1 MSNKLNLKT
10 LQNFLALLNFIKKNF
25 VGCHCIFF
33 KKENTGIS
41 RWQKLLDHLTFS
53 KSLDGSRARKT
64 TFGFT
69 LIEMMVAVSIFAIV
83 VMISMTAI
91 LSVVDSNKKA
101 QSLKSVMN
109 NLNFALETMTRSIK
123 TGENLVV
130 INVNRVQ
137 IIDQNENNVIYSLGD
152 GGYAN
157 RIVRIVG
164 GNVEP
169 ITAPEVEISNLK
181 FIDGTGTGQPSVV
194 MIVQG
199 TVKMSERVSSDF
211 SIQTTVTQRLPGN

>member
-10 LQNFLALLNFIKKNF
+10 LQDF
-25 VGCHCIFF
+25 CHCIFF
-33 KKENTGIS
+33 KKENTGNS
-41 RWQKLLDHLTFS
+41 RCQKVNRT
-53 KSLDGSRARKT
+53 RA
-64 TFGFT
+64 FT

-123 TGENLVV
+123 TGSGLSVGVDVGGDYVQTTDQKPVLVK
-130 INVNRVQ
+130 
-137 IIDQNENNVIYSLGD
+137 YSLGTT
-152 GGYAN
+152 ATST
-157 RIVRIVG
+157 IVRCVG
-164 GNVEP
+164 SPCSEEP
-169 ITAPEVEISNLK
+169 ITAPEVIIKTLK
-181 FIDGTGTGQPSVV
+181 FIDGKGVGQPSVV

-211 SIQTTVTQRLPGN
+211 SIQTTITQRLPGV

>member
-1 MSNKLNLKT
+1 MFKVNTTKKT
-10 LQNFLALLNFIKKNF
+10 WIHVATRMTDKK
-25 VGCHCIFF
+25 
-33 KKENTGIS
+33 
-41 RWQKLLDHLTFS
+41 
-53 KSLDGSRARKT
+53 RA
-64 TFGFT
+64 FT

-123 TGENLVV
+123 TGSGLSVGGDYVQTTDQKPVLVK
-130 INVNRVQ
+130 
-137 IIDQNENNVIYSLGD
+137 YSLGTGD
-152 GGYAN
+152 YEG
-157 RIVRIVG
+157 RIMRTVG
-164 GNVEP
+164 VSGTPEP
-169 ITAPEVEISNLK
+169 ITAPEVEIDNLK
-181 FIDGTGTGQPSVV
+181 FIDGKDDGQPSVV

-211 SIQTTVTQRLPGN
+211 SIQTTITQRLPGV